1 MASGRDF
8 VVREKDFGV
17 EVTDKNGRV
26 QYVEKATFAIE
37 LLKHV
42 DAAENGFILCR
53 VYCSLREQ
61 ERHENAL
68 PMSFCLF
75 MHIL

>member
-17 EVTDKNGRV
+17 EVADKNGRV

-42 DAAENGFILCR
+42 DAAENGFLCR

-61 ERHENAL
+61 ERYENAL
-68 PMSFCLF
+68 PI
-75 MHIL
+75 HIL